1 MSRLFFIIPLLVLI
15 TLVSGCVE
23 RPAVYHETNMTE
35 PIETPVIN
43 INRPP
48 VLDPIGN
55 KIINEGST
63 LTFTINASD
72 LDNDSLAYSASNLP
86 SGATFSTATQTFS
99 WTPIYAKGS
108 YQVAF
113 AVSDGSLSDNETI
126 TITVEKPAEKPEK
139 ELATEL
145 GLPEGYN
152 AEFLLKPDL
161 LSPLFITATSDDQLL
176 VAEHYGDRLLRI
188 NPLTARMDVLF
199 NLPHEQNVWNAL
211 LSDGADGAYL
221 QVRGQ
226 IVHISGNGTH
236 AVYYPHHMNPAALG
250 PDGEIYGYTKSDV
263 LVLQSKYEEPKT
275 IATGF
280 STITDLVRDK
290 EGNLYVSDWD
300 MGTITRVNPNGTKK
314 LLSSALNQKDPI
326 DLGFAPDGT
335 LYVDEG
341 IGRFSQIDTGTGTLK
356 KINWFGGTDTIHPTD
371 FAFLSNGKAYFVDPT
386 HNNIM
391 GVDLQKEKAEL
402 VIRGGGNSRAL
413 DIGPDGAVYIGDS
426 NGFPFHRSRI
436 LRMQNG
442 SSEVYAENLDAIT
455 DLSFAPN
462 GNMFVVTRYRRGMEC
477 GGSSVFLITPKRE
490 VRNLVSWDCRNP
502 RARGLWSISVNPKTG
517 SAVAYDEG
525 NGELISIDEE
535 GNVSLLP
542 NAFSFDAIQSAYL
555 DHAPDGT
562 LYAIETNKKDYDTG
576 PLVERNIIRFD
587 ENGKPKII
595 ADFDHRGC
603 CTTDNIAIAPD
614 GTIHILGYKLE
625 GNDMSL
631 WRITDG
637 GEKILLSDKLPI
649 DPLSVASD
657 GEGNIYV
664 ASSAGLLKI
673 WNER

>member
-1 MSRLFFIIPLLVLI
+1 MQKSLNRTFAIFFVIIFIILVA
-15 TLVSGCVE
+15 GCVE
-23 RPAVYHETNMTE
+23 K
-35 PIETPVIN
+35 PVGN
-43 INRPP
+43 INSPP
-48 VLDPIGN
+48 LLDQIDN
-55 KIINEGST
+55 KTINEEST

-72 LDNDSLAYSASNLP
+72 PDNDSLAYSASNLP
-86 SGATFSTATQTFS
+86 GGAAFNAVTQTFS
-99 WTPIYAKGS
+99 WTPTYAKGS

-113 AVSDGSLSDNETI
+113 AVSDGSLSDSETI
-126 TITVEKPAEKPEK
+126 TIIVKEPERKPEK
-139 ELATEL
+139 ELAAEL

-152 AEFLLKPDL
+152 AEFLLKPEL

-188 NPLTARMDVLF
+188 NPLTAKIDVLY

-211 LSDGADGAYL
+211 LSDGADGAYM
-221 QVRGQ
+221 VIRGKLA
-226 IVHISGNGTH
+226 HIDGNGTYT
-236 AVYYPHHMNPAALG
+236 VYSGNYINPAALG

-263 LVLQSKYEEPKT
+263 LVLQSKNEEPKT

-300 MGTITRVNPNGTKK
+300 KGTITRIKPDGTKK

-341 IGRFSQIDTGTGTLK
+341 IGRFSQIDTNTGALK
-356 KINWFGGTDTIHPTD
+356 KIDWFGGTDTIHPTD

-391 GVDLQKEKAEL
+391 RVDLQKEEVEL

-426 NGFPFHRSRI
+426 NGYPFYRSKILRI
-436 LRMQNG
+436 LNN
-442 SSEVYAENLDAIT
+442 SVEVYAENLDAIN
-455 DLSFAPN
+455 DLSFAPD
-462 GNMFVVTRYRRGMEC
+462 GSMFVVTKYRRGMEC
-477 GGSSVFLITPKRE
+477 GGSSVLLITPERE
-490 VRNLVSWDCRNP
+490 ARTLASWDCRDP
-502 RARGLWSISVNPKTG
+502 GARGMWSISVNPKTG
-517 SAVAYDEG
+517 LAVAYDEG
-525 NGELISIDEE
+525 NGEL
-535 GNVSLLP
+535 VSVNKNGDVSVLP
-542 NAFSFDAIQSAYL
+542 YSFDFDTKFVYL

-562 LYAIETNKKDYDTG
+562 LYATETSRKDFDTG

-587 ENGKPKII
+587 NRGNPEII
-595 ADFDHRGC
+595 ADFNHIGC
-603 CTTDNIAIAPD
+603 CTTENIAISPN
-614 GTIHILGYKLE
+614 GTIYVLGYKLV

-631 WRITDG
+631 WRIKDN

-657 GEGNIYV
+657 GKGNIYV
-664 ASSAGLLKI
+664 ASSAGLMRI
-673 WNER
+673 WK